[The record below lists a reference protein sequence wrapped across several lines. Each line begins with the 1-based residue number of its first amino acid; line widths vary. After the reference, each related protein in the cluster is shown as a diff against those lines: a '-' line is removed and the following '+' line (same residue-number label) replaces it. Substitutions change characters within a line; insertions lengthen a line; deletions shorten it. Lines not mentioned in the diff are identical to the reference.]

1 MSMTTKV
8 NAIYTAIQERDLQ
21 TLRELSRTDEGLL
34 YDRLR
39 RAAWYV
45 LIFIYFKKNQS
56 RSLSDK
62 SMQPLTRQRAIILK
76 ATFTTH

>member
-1 MSMTTKV
+1 MLDFTDGHMSTPTKV

-21 TLRELSRTDEGLL
+21 TLKELSKTDNGLL

-45 LIFIYFKKNQS
+45 
-56 RSLSDK
+56 
-62 SMQPLTRQRAIILK
+62 IILENH
-76 ATFTTH
+76 THPLSIH

>member
-21 TLRELSRTDEGLL
+21 TLRELSRTDGGLL

-45 LIFIYFKKNQS
+45 LIFFYFRKKNQE
-56 RSLSDK
+56 
-62 SMQPLTRQRAIILK
+62 
-76 ATFTTH
+76 